1 MNVSFDDFKEGQLL
15 LIDKPLKW
23 TSFQV
28 VNKLRWLISNTFKIK
43 KIKVGHAGTLDP
55 LASGLLLI
63 CTGKMTKKIEEYQG
77 MPKEYTGTFTVG
89 ATTPS
94 FDMETEINQ
103 NFPFDHITEGFI
115 IETAQKFLGEIDQKP
130 PLYSAIKKDG
140 DRLYDIARR
149 GETTEIASRKV
160 SIYTFE
166 ITEVN
171 LPDISFRITC
181 SKGTYIR
188 SIADDFGRALNSG
201 AYLSALRRTKIGD
214 YSVENAISPIKF
226 QENLTGIM
234 VENQT

>member
-1 MNVSFDDFKEGQLL
+1 MNVSIDDFKEGQLL

>member
-1 MNVSFDDFKEGQLL
+1 MNLSVDDFKEGQLL

-55 LASGLLLI
+55 LATGLLLI

-103 NFPFDHITEGFI
+103 TFPSDHITEALIRATTLQFI
-115 IETAQKFLGEIDQKP
+115 GEIDQKP

-140 DRLYDIARR
+140 DRLYDLARR
-149 GETTEIASRKV
+149 GETTEIASRKI
-160 SIYTFE
+160 SIYAFE
-166 ITEVN
+166 ITEIN
-171 LPDISFRITC
+171 LPHLSFRITC

-188 SIADDFGRALNSG
+188 SIADDFGRALHSG
-201 AYLSALRRTKIGD
+201 AYLSALRRTKIGN
-214 YSVENAISPIKF
+214 YAVEQAISPMEF
-226 QENLTGIM
+226 QENLAGINP
-234 VENQT
+234 ENQT

>member
-1 MNVSFDDFKEGQLL
+1 MNLSIDDFKEGQLL

-55 LASGLLLI
+55 LATGLLLI

-103 NFPFDHITEGFI
+103 TFPFDHITEQLI
-115 IETAQKFLGEIDQKP
+115 IETTQRFLGEIDQKP

-140 DRLYDIARR
+140 DRLYDLARR

-160 SIYTFE
+160 NIYTFE
-166 ITEVN
+166 ITDVN
-171 LPDISFRITC
+171 LPYISFRIAC

-201 AYLSALRRTKIGD
+201 AHLSALRRTKIGD
-214 YSVENAISPIKF
+214 YSVENAISPAKF
-226 QENLTGIM
+226 QENLTGII

>member
-1 MNVSFDDFKEGQLL
+1 MNLSVDDFKEGQLL

-28 VNKLRWLISNTFKIK
+28 VNKMRWLISNTFKIK

-55 LASGLLLI
+55 LATGLLLI

-77 MPKEYTGTFTVG
+77 MPKEYTGTFTLG

-103 NFPFDHITEGFI
+103 TFPFEHITEQLI
-115 IETAQKFLGEIDQKP
+115 IETTQRFIGEIDQKP

-140 DRLYDIARR
+140 DRLYDLARR
-149 GETTEIASRKV
+149 GETTEIASRKI
-160 SIYTFE
+160 SIYVFE
-166 ITEVN
+166 ITKIN
-171 LPDISFRITC
+171 LPHLSFRITC

-188 SIADDFGRALNSG
+188 SIADDFGRALHSG

-214 YSVENAISPIKF
+214 YSVENAMSPMKF
-226 QENLTGIM
+226 QENLTGII